1 MRRGR
6 PKLFWPTRYRPA
18 GGAGWMP
25 ERTAVAGGPQT
36 AVRRLQFAD
45 RRSQVAGRSLPSRRF
60 MVYKQ
65 PLRSF
70 GPSLLAGEA

>member
-45 RRSQVAGRSLPSRRF
+45 RRSQFAVRRSRRF

-70 GPSLLAGEA
+70 GPHLLAGEA

>member
-18 GGAGWMP
+18 GGAG
-25 ERTAVAGGPQT
+25 GGGARKDSCSGRPADRSSQI
-36 AVRRLQFAD
+36 AVRRPP
-45 RRSQVAGRSLPSRRF
+45 VAGRSLPSRRF

>member
-6 PKLFWPTRYRPA
+6 PK
-18 GGAGWMP
+18 
-25 ERTAVAGGPQT
+25 GGPQT
-36 AVRRLQFAD
+36 AVRRPP
-45 RRSQVAGRSLPSRRF
+45 VAVRSLPSRRF

-70 GPSLLAGEA
+70 GPSLLAGEAYTKGCLCFVIIYH

>member
-6 PKLFWPTRYRPA
+6 PK
-18 GGAGWMP
+18 
-25 ERTAVAGGPQT
+25 GGPQT

-45 RRSQVAGRSLPSRRF
+45 RRSQFAVRRSRRF

-70 GPSLLAGEA
+70 GPHLLAGEA

>member
-18 GGAGWMP
+18 GGAGGMP

-36 AVRRLQFAD
+36 AD
-45 RRSQVAGRSLPSRRF
+45 RRPQTAVRSSPSRRF